1 MLLCRTSIQLT
12 RCILG
17 TKGSILVAERSI
29 LEPREVYW
37 DQEKYTGDQDWDQEK
52 YTGTKR
58 SILETKRSILVTKRS
73 IRVTRRSEA
82 GSLQST
88 EQWEGYIID
97 VKL

>member
-58 SILETKRSILVTKRS
+58 SILGPREVYWRPREVY
-73 IRVTRRSEA
+73 
-82 GSLQST
+82 
-88 EQWEGYIID
+88 W
-97 VKL
+97 

>member
-52 YTGTKR
+52 YTGDQEKYTGGQEK
-58 SILETKRSILVTKRS
+58 
-73 IRVTRRSEA
+73 
-82 GSLQST
+82 
-88 EQWEGYIID
+88 
-97 VKL
+97 